1 MKTKVLVR
9 APVLTRTGYGEH
21 GRFVLRALRTKEDV
35 LDIHLLPINWGQSG
49 WIYND
54 DEERRWIDNLIQKT
68 VNYQQS
74 GNAHYDLS
82 IQVTIPNE
90 WERFAPVNIGV
101 TAGIET
107 TKVAPEW
114 LERAN
119 TMDKVITIST
129 HSKETFLNS
138 VYDAVH
144 KETGQRLQMK
154 CNTDIDIVHYPV
166 KKFDDVN
173 LDLNLDT
180 DFNFLTIAQWGPR
193 KNLENTIKWFVEE
206 FIDQEVGLV
215 VKSFAKGN
223 SIIDRYNAISKLT
236 NILSQYKN
244 RKCKVYLL
252 HGDLTDEEIHSLY
265 IHPQIKAYVSL
276 SHGEG
281 FGLPHFEA
289 AYSGLPVIAPD
300 WSGYLDFLCKPTK
313 GKRGNIKNKPHFA
326 RVHYSLQPVQKESVW
341 DGVIQEDSMWCYAD
355 QGSYKMNLRE
365 VYKDYKRFKSQA
377 NKLQKW
383 VSKEFKAES
392 QYTLFVDCL
401 NEFLPTSDDLEW
413 EKQLSEIK
421 VI

>member
-1 MKTKVLVR
+1 MGFKGDCMKTKVLVR

-244 RKCKVYLL
+244 
-252 HGDLTDEEIHSLY
+252 
-265 IHPQIKAYVSL
+265 
-276 SHGEG
+276 
-281 FGLPHFEA
+281 
-289 AYSGLPVIAPD
+289 
-300 WSGYLDFLCKPTK
+300 
-313 GKRGNIKNKPHFA
+313 
-326 RVHYSLQPVQKESVW
+326 
-341 DGVIQEDSMWCYAD
+341 
-355 QGSYKMNLRE
+355 
-365 VYKDYKRFKSQA
+365 
-377 NKLQKW
+377 
-383 VSKEFKAES
+383 
-392 QYTLFVDCL
+392 
-401 NEFLPTSDDLEW
+401 
-413 EKQLSEIK
+413 
-421 VI
+421 